1 MPYPTTDTAFYD
13 EGYRAGFTDGYQSA
27 LKRGDSAKHPALHFQ
42 EVRPRSKPKTK
53 RKPSKYNLFVKAKS
67 KGQKF
72 KYQSGKDKGKLN
84 MTTIGI
90 AWRKTRR

>member
-1 MPYPTTDTAFYD
+1 MPRRDLSDWDRINREYYN
-13 EGYRAGFTDGYQSA
+13 EGYRDGLRDAQRDIG
-27 LKRGDSAKHPALHFQ
+27 KDFG
-42 EVRPRSKPKTK
+42 RPKPKTK

-72 KYQSGKDKGKLN
+72 KYKSGPDKGKLN
-84 MTTIGI
+84 MRKIGI

>member
-1 MPYPTTDTAFYD
+1 MPRDQYYT
-13 EGYRAGFTDGYQSA
+13 EGYRDGYRDA
-27 LKRGDSAKHPALHFQ
+27 LLYTGKMNVATRETLKKISP
-42 EVRPRSKPKTK
+42 K

-84 MTTIGI
+84 MRKIGI

>member
-1 MPYPTTDTAFYD
+1 MPYEQQASYS
-13 EGYRAGFTDGYQSA
+13 EGYRDGYKDA
-27 LKRGDSAKHPALHFQ
+27 LREARLDIGSRFGTSK
-42 EVRPRSKPKTK
+42 SKPKTK

-84 MTTIGI
+84 MRKIGI